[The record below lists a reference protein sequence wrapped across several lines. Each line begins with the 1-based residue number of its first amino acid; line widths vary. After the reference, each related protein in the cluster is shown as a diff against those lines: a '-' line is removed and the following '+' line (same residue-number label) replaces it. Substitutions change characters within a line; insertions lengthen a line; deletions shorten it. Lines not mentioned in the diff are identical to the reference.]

1 VDADEAVPLLPLV
14 EGGDVG
20 KADEGPPWRA
30 GGRQSLQ
37 KPHCSVAAA
46 GTEDRSYAGVCES
59 VIQFREPALIVAGE
73 IPMPPENAWVVL
85 NAVAIGN
92 DGQSRV
98 E

>member
-1 VDADEAVPLLPLV
+1 
-14 EGGDVG
+14 
-20 KADEGPPWRA
+20 
-30 GGRQSLQ
+30 
-37 KPHCSVAAA
+37 
-46 GTEDRSYAGVCES
+46 

>member
-1 VDADEAVPLLPLV
+1 VDAHEAVPLLPLM
-14 EGGDVG
+14 ERGDVG

-92 DGQSRV
+92 DGQSRL